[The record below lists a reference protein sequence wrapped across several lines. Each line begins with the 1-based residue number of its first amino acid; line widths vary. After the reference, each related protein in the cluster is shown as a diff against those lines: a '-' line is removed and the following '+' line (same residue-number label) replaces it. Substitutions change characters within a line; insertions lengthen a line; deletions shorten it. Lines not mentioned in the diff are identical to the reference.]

1 MPSPSPLTVS
11 LTGTGVAASTPAISV
26 TPGAVSFGN
35 QTVKTSA
42 SQTVTVSNTGTAAL
56 SISQASVSG
65 TGYSMTGLTAPMT
78 VAAGASTNF
87 TVSFQPTATGAA
99 AGSVSITSNASPSPL
114 DGQPDGHR
122 CGGIDSSDQCDT
134 GRCELREPDSEDISE
149 PNRDGFEHRDGGSID
164 IAGECEWN
172 GLQHDRG

>member
-1 MPSPSPLTVS
+1 SFQPAATGAAAGSVTITSNASPSPLTVS
-11 LTGTGVAASTPAISV
+11 LTGTGVAGSTPAISV

-65 TGYSMTGLTAPMT
+65 TGFGMSGLSAPMT

-87 TVSFQPTATGAA
+87 TVSFQPAVTGAA
-99 AGSVSITSNASPSPL
+99 SGSISITSNANSSPVVL
-114 DGQPDGHR
+114 
-122 CGGIDSSDQCDT
+122 
-134 GRCELREPDSEDISE
+134 
-149 PNRDGFEHRDGGSID
+149 
-164 IAGECEWN
+164 
-172 GLQHDRG
+172 